1 MSHTHTHTH
10 TYINAHSTIHQ
21 YAYTDPLL
29 IFAVLPELLSLSSD
43 KLLTCSGSGTNE
55 VQAKYQ
61 EEARKRKI
69 SVHCVN

>member
-1 MSHTHTHTH
+1 MSHTHTYTH
-10 TYINAHSTIHQ
+10 INAHSTIHQ

-29 IFAVLPELLSLSSD
+29 IFPVLPESLSLSSD

-55 VQAKYQ
+55 VQAKYR
-61 EEARKRKI
+61 EEGRRRKI